1 MAVSNLNDDKLSIL
15 MFAYAIPTKI
25 LNDAINKD
33 IVTSANSPMIRE
45 TCIPA
50 NPIES
55 NASR

>member
-1 MAVSNLNDDKLSIL
+1 LNDDKLSIF

-25 LNDAINKD
+25 LYDTINKD

-50 NPIES
+50 I
-55 NASR
+55 